1 MNIEKILKL
10 MKEQNMTRY
19 KLAKMSG
26 VSETQLKRLFIGK
39 SKDPRLSTIKG
50 IARALGVTIEEIVWK
65 YDKEIWEKKWER
77 KYRFF
82 W

>member
-1 MNIEKILKL
+1 

-50 IARALGVTIEEIVWK
+50 IARALGVTIEEIV
-65 YDKEIWEKKWER
+65 
-77 KYRFF
+77 
-82 W
+82 